1 MDRERDAAVD
11 AWAHAPDRA
20 AAGRD
25 GSSSDPVALR
35 ELLAAHFAD
44 PSSSWS
50 IGAFGAIAEFHRDRG
65 EPCALRAESGTDEAV
80 AITAAG
86 ALRVRLTAA
95 SRACAYELLSARPA
109 LWLQGIV
116 LCLPQADARRGRR
129 AVISELGA
137 DRDAIRA
144 ADAADIVFDLG
155 LALENVDFCVRS
167 GDPALIAALR
177 AASGTPLLA
186 APALVE
192 RLKQDSPHRIAISAL
207 GRIEVYQ
214 RIGVEGAAPP
224 HGPHTH
230 LLPKLLRLKRTHA
243 ANVPIPPGW
252 LPCVSLYPA
261 NPVQDDKGRV
271 KPFVRAEYDAF
282 QSLLAAHGDR
292 RFIEAKR
299 ATLAAVRAGADP
311 RAFNSGAAVRRSRG
325 ERNAVRLALR
335 QLHQLEGESAQ
346 LARWPGHGDAPDR
359 DRSADAH

>member
-1 MDRERDAAVD
+1 MTVAR
-11 AWAHAPDRA
+11 AHDTASGGTSEVRA
-20 AAGRD
+20 LI
-25 GSSSDPVALR
+25 SS
-35 ELLAAHFAD
+35 HITD

-50 IGAFGAIAEFHRDRG
+50 IGAFGAIAEFHRGRD
-65 EPCALRAESGTDEAV
+65 EHCALQVAEHTGE
-80 AITAAG
+80 TAAVSDGG
-86 ALRVRLTAA
+86 ALRIRLTPAA
-95 SRACAYELLSARPA
+95 RACAYELPSARSA
-109 LWLQGIV
+109 LWLQGV
-116 LCLPQADARRGRR
+116 ALCLPEAEARMGAR

-144 ADAADIVFDLG
+144 QDAGDIVFDLG
-155 LALENVDFCVRS
+155 LALANVDFCVRS

-177 AASGTPLLA
+177 AVSGASLLG

-192 RLKQDSPHRIAISAL
+192 RLKRDSPHRVVMSAL

-214 RIGVEGAAPP
+214 SIRAEGGGPDNGGNDGTAQA

-261 NPVQDDKGRV
+261 NPVQDEDGHA

-282 QSLLAAHGDR
+282 QALLAAHGDHR
-292 RFIEAKR
+292 YLAAKR
-299 ATLAAVRAGADP
+299 ATVMAVRDGVDPQAFAARAG
-311 RAFNSGAAVRRSRG
+311 NTRS

-335 QLHQLEGESAQ
+335 QLRRLDGESAQ
-346 LARWPGHGDAPDR
+346 LARWLRLRDALPAD
-359 DRSADAH
+359 SSVDAH